1 MKLNKVML
9 KYGVV
14 ETNFKRFLVDIA
26 HVNWNVIR
34 IIFGFGNPIYED
46 G

>member
-14 ETNFKRFLVDIA
+14 ETNFKRFLTDIA